1 MKPFVTL
8 LVLFFSFHCQA
19 QEWSNTLIGLCD
31 EESDTFTIEYLGN
44 GNNTSLNS
52 EEDIHS
58 FTTNT
63 CKLSDGTYELK
74 PRYFFRS
81 ANGLGRCGAHEYVEI
96 KILRDGEGFYQSL
109 VQGDC
114 HYSETYIS
122 SVTVLPSEKD
132 KVLVETKIVP

>member
-1 MKPFVTL
+1 MKHFAIL
-8 LVLFFSFHCQA
+8 IVLFFSFHCQA

-31 EESDTFTIEYLGN
+31 TKSDTFTIAFLGN
-44 GNNTSLNS
+44 GNDVSLNS
-52 EEDIHS
+52 DNNQS

-74 PRYFFRS
+74 PRHFFRS
-81 ANGLGRCGAHEYVEI
+81 TDGLGRCGAHEYVEI

-114 HYSETYIS
+114 HYSDTYIS
-122 SVTVLPSEKD
+122 SVTILPSNKD
-132 KVLVETKIVP
+132 KVVVETKPVP